1 MIFIKKQTISFSSH
15 PLRQSTRLHGFD
27 YSQPGAYFITICIR
41 KHKSLLG
48 NVSNGVMVLNSVG
61 EIVQSCLTEIPAYF
75 PNTELSAYIIMP
87 NHVHGIIPVNSP
99 VGARH
104 AVPECAKKLLPN
116 IESFGEPVKSS
127 LPTIVRSF
135 KSAVTR
141 SVNIS
146 RGNRQSSFWQRGYY
160 EHVIRNEEEL
170 IQIGEYILGN
180 PLKWEEDRENTYAMK
195 KLKPLPFEY

>member
-1 MIFIKKQTISFSSH
+1 MVFTKNQMISFSSH
-15 PLRQSTRLHGFD
+15 PLRQSTRLPGFD

-61 EIVQSCLTEIPAYF
+61 EIVESCLTEIPAHF

-87 NHVHGIIPVNSP
+87 NHVHGIILINSP
-99 VGARH
+99 VAARH
-104 AVPECAKKLLPN
+104 AVPECAKESLAN

-127 LPTIVRSF
+127 LPTIIRSF
-135 KSAVTR
+135 KSAATR

-146 RGNRQSSFWQRGYY
+146 R
-160 EHVIRNEEEL
+160 EE
-170 IQIGEYILGN
+170 
-180 PLKWEEDRENTYAMK
+180 
-195 KLKPLPFEY
+195 